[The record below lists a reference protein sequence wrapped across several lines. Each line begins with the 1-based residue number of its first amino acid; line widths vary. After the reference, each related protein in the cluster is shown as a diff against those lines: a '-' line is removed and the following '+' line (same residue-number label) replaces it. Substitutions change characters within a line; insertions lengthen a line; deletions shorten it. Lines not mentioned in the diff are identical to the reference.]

1 HRGIDT
7 TPEPMRRVGAHTR
20 RRATFSFARVDG
32 KCAFGFHRGGD
43 KALVDV
49 FECPVLAPAIIEALP
64 DLRAVAATLAS
75 VRSRSEKCEGRMVV
89 TALDHGLDIAITY
102 GRLNLAPAIRTE
114 LSERA
119 LAAKALSLQIN
130 GDLIVQTQAP
140 VLTVNGAQLEALS
153 GVFLQAV
160 SEVEQTIADLCIHAT
175 KKAKKVADLF
185 SGIGTFTFPL
195 ARSARVYAFDSDVA
209 AINSLSNSVKRNQ
222 GYKPIIAQHRDLFR
236 DPLSPRE
243 LREFDVVVLNPP
255 RAGAAEQSERLA
267 RSTVGTVAMIACNP
281 ATLARDARYL
291 IDGGYM
297 LRALTPIDQF
307 LYSGHLE
314 AVAVFQRSDA
324 SARRR
329 AT

>member
-1 HRGIDT
+1 MSDPVETEILRVGAQGDGIADGVDGPIFVPQGLPGERWRLIDGRAAKRLSSSPSRQQPVCAHFSECGGCSAQHMATDFYSDWKVEALRTAFAHRGIDT

-32 KCAFGFHRGGD
+32 KCAFGFHRAGD

-64 DLRAVAATLAS
+64 DLRALAATLAR
-75 VRSRSEKCEGRMVV
+75 VGSRSEKGEGRMVV

-102 GRLNLAPAIRTE
+102 ERLNLAPAMRTE

-140 VLTVNGAQLEALS
+140 VLTVNGAQLEAQS

-160 SEVEQTIADLCIHAT
+160 PEAEQTIVDLCIHAT

-195 ARSARVYAFDSDVA
+195 ARSARVHAFDSDVA
-209 AINSLSNSVKRNQ
+209 AINSLSNSVK
-222 GYKPIIAQHRDLFR
+222 
-236 DPLSPRE
+236 
-243 LREFDVVVLNPP
+243 
-255 RAGAAEQSERLA
+255 
-267 RSTVGTVAMIACNP
+267 
-281 ATLARDARYL
+281 
-291 IDGGYM
+291 
-297 LRALTPIDQF
+297 
-307 LYSGHLE
+307 
-314 AVAVFQRSDA
+314 
-324 SARRR
+324 
-329 AT
+329 